1 MDQPGKKPAIRITDY
16 VYLVLY
22 STTMQIQVLKQLFQR
37 DLNKLK
43 QEISA
48 YQSEQQL
55 WVVEKNIPNSAGN
68 LCLHLVGNLKHFVG
82 KVLGGTDFVRDRPSE
97 FALKDIPKAVLIK
110 QIEETMVVV
119 DAALDKL
126 TEEDLEKEY
135 PIVVFEEKMST
146 GYFLVHLAMH
156 LGYHLGQV
164 NYHRRLLDGTKP

>member
-1 MDQPGKKPAIRITDY
+1 M
-16 VYLVLY
+16 VLY

-68 LCLHLVGNLKHFVG
+68 LCLHLVGNLKHFIS

-97 FALKDIPKAVLIK
+97 FALKDVPKAVLIE
-110 QIEETMVVV
+110 QVEETMVAV

-164 NYHRRLLDGTKP
+164 NYHRRLLDV